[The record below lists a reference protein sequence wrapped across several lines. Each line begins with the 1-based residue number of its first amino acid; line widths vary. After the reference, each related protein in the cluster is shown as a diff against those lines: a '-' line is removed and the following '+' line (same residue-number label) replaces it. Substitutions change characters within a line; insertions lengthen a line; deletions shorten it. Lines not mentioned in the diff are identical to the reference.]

1 MIVTPLLLS
10 LLVASPDPQPSRAE
24 LCLAH
29 MNAMIAEAQR
39 ETGRVAGPSWFIRD
53 WWTARLP
60 EEGAPGALDAEQRT
74 RLELSLPGRKAAD
87 PDKHRGELQSCVNEA
102 IEAGAVPG
110 MGPT

>member
-1 MIVTPLLLS
+1 MIITALLLS
-10 LLVASPDPQPSRAE
+10 VLATDSDPQPPRAE

-60 EEGAPGALDAEQRT
+60 EDGTPEALNAEQRT
-74 RLELSLPGRKAAD
+74 RLELSIGERKAAD
-87 PDKHRGELQSCVNEA
+87 PETYRAELQSCVDEA
-102 IEAGAVPG
+102 IDGGALP
-110 MGPT
+110 